1 VKNYFIIFAKSSLS
15 LSYMFHKARFIA
27 DFIRQRA
34 KLPLQGDA
42 DSPIEAWLL
51 SNSFC
56 RSGLP
61 CLCIDP
67 YE

>member
-1 VKNYFIIFAKSSLS
+1 
-15 LSYMFHKARFIA
+15 MFHKATFIA
-27 DFIRQRA
+27 DFTRQRA